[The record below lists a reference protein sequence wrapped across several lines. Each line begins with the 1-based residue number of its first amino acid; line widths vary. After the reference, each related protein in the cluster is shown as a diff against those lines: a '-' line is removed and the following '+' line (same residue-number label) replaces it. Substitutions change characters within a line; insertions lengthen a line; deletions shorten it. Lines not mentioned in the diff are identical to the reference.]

1 MGTEANMQNTG
12 GRVWELAKECLHDS
26 KRWFPGTAPSLVHHC
41 LGLAGEAG
49 EFIDIVKKIDRGS
62 LSIKDAAVRRMLAME
77 ITDVFIYVL
86 NIAGL
91 LGIDLEETYK
101 MKRIENERRFA
112 GTNGRV
118 PSAPAAAIREG

>member
-1 MGTEANMQNTG
+1 MFKTG
-12 GRVWELAKECLHDS
+12 SRVWELSRECLLDS
-26 KRWFPGTAPSLVHHC
+26 RRWFPGTAVSLVHYC

-62 LSIKDAAVRRMLAME
+62 ADPTSAAIKRQLAME

-86 NIAGL
+86 SIAAV

-101 MKRIENERRFA
+101 MKRAENEKRFGGSNGNGQRA
-112 GTNGRV
+112 GSVRTA
-118 PSAPAAAIREG
+118 SK